1 MEFPVARQQF
11 YREVQQPD
19 ESVDLAKA
27 ALYIAQEAYPELEI
41 KAYLKALDTM
51 AEEVRER
58 LPQESYPLKIIATL
72 NRYLFEDLGFKGNTH
87 EYYDPRNSF
96 LNEVLERRVGIPITL
111 SLIYLEVAKRI
122 DFPMAGVGLPGH
134 FLIRPTLEAMAIY
147 VDPFHQGEI
156 LFEQDCQDRLRQVYG
171 ESAAL
176 QPAHL
181 EEVSKKAILMRM
193 LANLKM
199 IYLHHRDVPQ
209 ALGAIDRILMM
220 FPHAASE
227 LRDRGLLYYQQ
238 GRLTEARRDLEHYL
252 YERPSGTDAFEIRQV
267 LAQIEQVIESGD

>member
-1 MEFPVARQQF
+1 MDFPIARQQF

-27 ALYIAQEAYPELEI
+27 ALYIAQEAYPDLEI
-41 KAYLKALDTM
+41 EAYLNALDTM
-51 AEEVRER
+51 ADEVQER
-58 LPQESYPLKIIATL
+58 LPEEPYPLKIIGTL
-72 NRYLFEDLGFKGNTH
+72 NQYFFEDLGFQGNAQ

-111 SLIYLEVAKRI
+111 SLIYLEIAKRI
-122 DFPMAGVGLPGH
+122 GFPMAGVGMPGH
-134 FLIRPTLEAMAIY
+134 FLIRPTLEDMAIY

-171 ESAAL
+171 DSALL

-181 EEVSKKAILMRM
+181 EVVSNKALLMRM

-199 IYLHHRDVPQ
+199 IYLHHRDVPK
-209 ALGAIDRILMM
+209 ALAAIDRILMM
-220 FPHAASE
+220 FPKAASE

-238 GRLTEARRDLEHYL
+238 GRLTEARQDLETYL
-252 YERPSGTDAFEIRQV
+252 YERPESTDAFEIRQV
-267 LAQIEQVIESGD
+267 LAQIEQVIDEG